1 MSSVEFISTLAHSYA
16 TGQVSEEQRQAE
28 MLHARASCLESGKS
42 YTIRDILEDEGTPVG
57 FAKFRGYEFEDQA
70 DEMPGDCFY
79 TNPIKFAELCRRYPE
94 KKFGLWAVS
103 LEVNKAEV
111 AAGRNPLFSHTF
123 ITEGDIFE
131 GADTTAMDFS
141 QGKIVRCEFKNYIA
155 QFLFGRYKKFRF
167 IGMKKSECIH
177 NQDEKNG
184 ETMKIHSAEIRAEMR
199 KAYHSCDSLNTPA
212 ENRFREKFYEKVIE
226 GDHPWDILET
236 KSAMGR
242 FGRTK
247 KKMKATARLFNR
259 MAEGWLSEV
268 RFRRQEEKQEQ
279 QVAHGENPY
288 NKEKVKKFSRGGAK
302 ISTRL
307 IPAAPHAN
315 HIARRHQRVMLD
327 EGGNDI
333 GDNTPDQVAASLG
346 IATCRNS
353 TSASG
358 RHTTTTPIAIFGLPD
373 GAERLEREYV
383 LGPKDNLGCLDGGGS
398 YKINLVAHGLKDD
411 ADRQDKMKELLK
423 EAIALKYEDYDIE
436 NCLFNTRDPY
446 HTRIVFILLKKRK

>member
-16 TGQVSEEQRQAE
+16 TGQVSEEQRQAQ
-28 MLHARASCLESGKS
+28 MIHARAECLDSGKS
-42 YTIRDILEDEGTPVG
+42 FTIRDILEDEGTPVG

-167 IGMKKSECIH
+167 VSMKTSECIH

-268 RFRRQEEKQEQ
+268 RFRRMEDTHTQ
-279 QVAHGENPY
+279 QVAHGINPY
-288 NKEKVKKFSRGGAK
+288 KVKKVKKISRGGGK
-302 ISTRL
+302 VSTRL
-307 IPAAPHAN
+307 VPTAPHAN
-315 HIARRHQRVMLD
+315 HIARRHLRVMMD
-327 EGGNDI
+327 ESGNSI
-333 GDNTPDQVAASLG
+333 GDNTPDPIAASMG
-346 IATCRNS
+346 IAESRNDNRI
-353 TSASG
+353 G
-358 RHTTTTPIAIFGLPD
+358 GHTTTTPIPIYGLPD
-373 GAERLEREYV
+373 EHEEGTKFMLQ
-383 LGPKDNLGCLDGGGS
+383 PKDKLGCCDGGGS
-398 YKINLVAHGLKDD
+398 YKINLLAHGLKDD
-411 ADRQDKMKELLK
+411 ADRQDKMKELVGESFGRK
-423 EAIALKYEDYDIE
+423 FGDYEVE
-436 NCLFNTRDPY
+436 HLFFNTKDPY
-446 HTRIVFILLKKRK
+446 HTRIDCLVLKKRK

>member
-28 MLHARASCLESGKS
+28 MIYAREKCLESGDS
-42 YTIRDILEDEGTPVG
+42 YAIHDILEGETTPVG
-57 FAKFRGYEFEDQA
+57 FAKFRGYDFEDQA

-79 TNPIKFAELCRRYPE
+79 TNPVKFAELSRRYPE
-94 KKFGLWAVS
+94 KKFALWAVS

-123 ITEGDIFE
+123 ITEGDILGGE
-131 GADTTAMDFS
+131 GATAWDFS
-141 QGKIVRCEFKNYIA
+141 QGKIIRCEFKNYIA

-167 IGMKKSECIH
+167 VSMKTSDCVHRCE
-177 NQDEKNG
+177 EKNA
-184 ETMKIHSAEIRAEMR
+184 ETMKIHSAEMRAEVRHM
-199 KAYHSCDSLNTPA
+199 YHSCDSLNTPA
-212 ENRFREKFYEKVIE
+212 ENSFREKFYEKVIE
-226 GDHPWDILET
+226 GDHPWDALET
-236 KSAMGR
+236 KSAMTR

-259 MAEGWLSEV
+259 MAEGWLSEM
-268 RFRRQEEKQEQ
+268 RFRRQAEKQEQ
-279 QVAHGENPY
+279 QVAHGENPF

-307 IPAAPHAN
+307 VPAAPHGN
-315 HIARRHQRVMLD
+315 YIARRHKRVMLD

-346 IATCRNS
+346 IDICRND
-353 TSASG
+353 TRSG
-358 RHTTTTPIAIFGLPD
+358 GHTTTTPIGIFGLPD
-373 GAERLEREYV
+373 GAESEGEYM
-383 LGPKDNLGCLDGGGS
+383 LQPKDNLGCLDGGGS

-423 EAIALKYEDYDIE
+423 EAIALKFEDYDIA
-436 NCLFNTRDPY
+436 NCVFNTRDPY
-446 HTRIVFILLKKRK
+446 HTRITVIVLKKRK

>member
-1 MSSVEFISTLAHSYA
+1 MSSPEFISSLAHSYA

-28 MLHARASCLESGKS
+28 MLYARESCLESGKS
-42 YTIRDILEDEGTPVG
+42 FTINDIFKSETTPVG
-57 FAKFRGYEFEDQA
+57 FAKYRGYEFENQE

-79 TNPIKFAELCRRYPE
+79 TNPVKFAELSRRYPE
-94 KKFGLWAVS
+94 KKFGLWVVS
-103 LEVNKAEV
+103 LEVSKAEQE
-111 AAGRNPLFSHTF
+111 AGRNPLFTHTF
-123 ITEGDIFE
+123 ITEGDIT
-131 GADTTAMDFS
+131 DTEATAWDFS
-141 QGKIVRCEFKNYIA
+141 QGKITRCEFKNYIA

-236 KSAMGR
+236 KSAMTR

-268 RFRRQEEKQEQ
+268 RFRRLQDHHDNL
-279 QVAHGENPY
+279 VSHGVNPY
-288 NKEKVKKFSRGGAK
+288 CVKRKKKISRGAGEVS
-302 ISTRL
+302 IRL
-307 IPAAPHAN
+307 TKAPPHAN
-315 HIARRHQRVMLD
+315 HIARRNQRVMTD
-327 EGGNDI
+327 ESGNSI
-333 GDNTPDQVAASLG
+333 GDNNPDSLASSLG
-346 IATCRNS
+346 IAICRNDS
-353 TSASG
+353 RSG
-358 RHTTTTPIAIFGLPD
+358 RHTTTPTIRIFSLPD
-373 GAERLEREYV
+373 ETEGEYF
-383 LGPKDNLGCLDGGGS
+383 LQPKDTLGVLDGGAS
-398 YKINLVAHGLKDD
+398 YKINLVAHEIKDD

-423 EAIALKYEDYDIE
+423 ESFALKFEDYEIA
-436 NCLFNTRDPY
+436 NCLFNTDDPY
-446 HTRIVFILLKKRK
+446 YTHIMGIALKKRK